1 MKYVDKTDKYN
12 ACAVASKTCKLGG
25 WCSSCMYAYPGNAAI
40 SGKPAGFE
48 ILGMVQGDYSP
59 AFDKE
64 TAKKLFGCEYVDV
77 LEVPEKCHIKVL

>member
-1 MKYVDKTDKYN
+1 MRNFLITKKTYK
-12 ACAVASKTCKLGG
+12 CGKL
-25 WCSSCMYAYPGNAAI
+25 
-40 SGKPAGFE
+40 AGFE

-64 TAKKLFGCEYVDV
+64 AAKKLFGFEYVDV